1 MGPVMN
7 HNFRKPFPLRVYEWR
22 IGEFLGDVTMM
33 TSDKEFWPITIA
45 SLRLVVAFHK
55 WLQGFLMNKMS
66 FSTFLRW

>member
-1 MGPVMN
+1 MSGG
-7 HNFRKPFPLRVYEWR
+7 